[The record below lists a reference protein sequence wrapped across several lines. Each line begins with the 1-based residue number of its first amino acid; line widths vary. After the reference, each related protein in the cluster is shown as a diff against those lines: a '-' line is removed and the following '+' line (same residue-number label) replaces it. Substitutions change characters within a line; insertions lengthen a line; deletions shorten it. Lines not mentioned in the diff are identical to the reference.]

1 MASTSSGEVEYFQ
14 FNPFKLPKQE
24 HVLEFVSSRTSSS
37 HGRPKN
43 DLGLVVSEMTRQ
55 VRAIWSKA
63 DCPPKSIP
71 SVKKMYTKLVQDKKA
86 LVRKKQRYEL
96 RKFDEKVWD
105 ILADEVN
112 REGLTFDIDFY
123 DEQRV
128 TWDRKMEESVNPDY
142 EEEIEDNNNL
152 QQAKQGR
159 IKSQY
164 ASFETASS
172 CEVDLAIH
180 KVSSYS

>member
-1 MASTSSGEVEYFQ
+1 MASTSSGEAEHFQ
-14 FNPFKLPKQE
+14 FNQFKLPKQE
-24 HVLEFVSSRTSSS
+24 HVLEFVSSRTSASQ
-37 HGRPKN
+37 GRPKT
-43 DLGLVVSEMTRQ
+43 DLGSVLNQMTNQ
-55 VRAIWSKA
+55 VHAIWSKA

-71 SVKKMYTKLVQDKKA
+71 SLKKMYTKLVQEKKA
-86 LVRKKQRYEL
+86 LLRKNQKHEL

-105 ILADEVN
+105 VLADEVN

-128 TWDRKMEESVNPDY
+128 TWDRKMEKSVNPDY

-172 CEVDLAIH
+172 CEMDLAIH